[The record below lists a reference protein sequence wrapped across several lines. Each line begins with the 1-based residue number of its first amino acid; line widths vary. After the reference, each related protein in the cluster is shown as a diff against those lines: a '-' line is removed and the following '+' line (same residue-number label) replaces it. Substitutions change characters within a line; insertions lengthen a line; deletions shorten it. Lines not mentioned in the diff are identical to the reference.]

1 MKRPVR
7 PVALVI
13 LTACAL
19 YPGLTSVFQGLY
31 PFINGQEFTL
41 MGHEGVFMDTALKFG
56 LPVWLPSLAKA
67 GIGLAYLG
75 GVPGLWAGDWR
86 AWPLVMLGA
95 LGSLLLGP
103 GPGVMGIIAI
113 ICLTVFRETDQHQ
126 PA

>member
-7 PVALVI
+7 PAALVI

-31 PFINGQEFTL
+31 PFVCGQEFGL
-41 MGHEGVFMDTALKFG
+41 LGQQGVFVDTLLKFG
-56 LPVWLPSLAKA
+56 LPVWLPSLLKA
-67 GIGLAYLG
+67 GIGGAYLA

-86 AWPLVMLGA
+86 AYPLVLLGA

-103 GPGVMGIIAI
+103 GPGVMGLIAI
-113 ICLTVFRETDQHQ
+113 VCLTVFRETAAHQ

>member
-13 LTACAL
+13 LTLCAL

-31 PFINGQEFTL
+31 PWVAGQDFALISQT
-41 MGHEGVFMDTALKFG
+41 GVFVDLCTKLG
-56 LPVWLPSLAKA
+56 LPIWAPNLAKA
-67 GIGLAYLG
+67 AIGGAYLA

-86 AWPLVMLGA
+86 AWPLVLLGA

-103 GPGVMGIIAI
+103 GPGIMGIIAI
-113 ICLTVFRETDQHQ
+113 ICLTVFRETSEDQ